1 MTEPVPEGPDTSS
14 GARKRNP
21 YLDVLRVPGA
31 LPFSA
36 VGVIARLP
44 MSMVGIGTVLM
55 VQALYGSYAMAGRVS
70 AVLVVAQALV
80 APQIARLVDRS
91 GQARV
96 MTPMLVATTVGLLG
110 LVAAATLGAPEW
122 VLWVCAAVGG
132 ASQGSYGS
140 LARARWSHVLPE
152 ARRVHTAYSLESAL
166 DELVFIV
173 GPVLA
178 TTLATTVIAS
188 GGLLV
193 AAVVGGAGAA
203 WFLTQRR
210 TEPPARG
217 AAVPPDGERVGSVAH
232 PDAVRLERRSAIRM
246 PGMPVLAVVF
256 VGMGVMFGSSDVATV
271 AFAEEQG
278 VKGLAGLV
286 LACFALGSMVS
297 GLAYGARHWV
307 SPLSTRFTVTACGIA
322 VGVSLFFFVQNLVVL
337 GVVMFV
343 AGFAIAPTLINGNA
357 LVQAL
362 VAPHQLT
369 EGLTWVG
376 TSLGVGVSLGSWL
389 AGVAVDAVDS
399 HAGFLVTMSGGW
411 ACALLALAA
420 LPGMRRR
427 RPYSAVAG

>member
-1 MTEPVPEGPDTSS
+1 MP
-14 GARKRNP
+14 RNP
-21 YLDVLRVPGA
+21 YLDVLSVPGA
-31 LPFSA
+31 LRFSA
-36 VGVIARLP
+36 AGTLARLP
-44 MSMVGIGTVLM
+44 MSMIGIGTILM
-55 VQALYGSYAMAGRVS
+55 VQGLYGSYAMAGRVS

-80 APQIARLVDRS
+80 APQIARLVDRT

-96 MTPMLVATTVGLLG
+96 MTPMLVLTTIGLLG
-110 LVAAATLGAPEW
+110 LVVAAALGAPEW

-140 LARARWSHVLPE
+140 LARARWSYALPE
-152 ARRVHTAYSLESAL
+152 PRRVHTAFSLESAL

-178 TTLATTVIAS
+178 TVLATSVVAS

-193 AAVVGGAGAA
+193 AAVVGGGGAA
-203 WFLTQRR
+203 WFLAQRR
-210 TEPPARG
+210 TEPPATGRV
-217 AAVPPDGERVGSVAH
+217 AASDDAQVVATVQT
-232 PDAVRLERRSAIRM
+232 PEVRALEGRSAIRM

-256 VGMGVMFGSSDVATV
+256 VAMGVMFGSSDVATV
-271 AFAEEQG
+271 AFADEQG
-278 VKGLAGLV
+278 VKGRAGLV
-286 LACFALGSMVS
+286 LACFAFGSLVS

-307 SPLSTRFTVTACGIA
+307 SPLSTRFVIGAGGIA
-322 VGVSLFFFVQNLVVL
+322 VGVSLFFFVQDLVAL
-337 GVVMFV
+337 GAVMFV

-376 TSLGVGVSLGSWL
+376 TALGVGVSLGSWL
-389 AGVAVDAVDS
+389 AGSAVDAVDS

-411 ACALLALAA
+411 LCALLALAA
-420 LPGMRRR
+420 LPSMRRR
-427 RPYSAVAG
+427 RPHAALTTV

>member
-1 MTEPVPEGPDTSS
+1 MP
-14 GARKRNP
+14 RNP

-31 LPFSA
+31 AQFSA
-36 VGVIARLP
+36 AGVIARLP
-44 MSMVGIGTVLM
+44 MSMVGISTVLM
-55 VQALYGSYAMAGRVS
+55 VQTLYGSYAMAGRVS

-80 APQIARLVDRS
+80 SPQIARVVDRI

-96 MTPMLVATTVGLLG
+96 MTPLLVGTTVGLLG
-110 LVAAATLGAPEW
+110 LVAAAVAGAPEW
-122 VLWVCAAVGG
+122 VLWVLAAVGG
-132 ASQGSYGS
+132 ATQGSYGS
-140 LARARWSHVLPE
+140 LVRARWSYQLGD
-152 ARRVHTAYSLESAL
+152 ATRLHTAYSLEAAL

-173 GPVLA
+173 GPVVA
-178 TTLATTVIAS
+178 TTLATTVAPA

-193 AAVVGGAGAA
+193 AAVVGGGGAA

-210 TEPPARG
+210 TEPPAGRV
-217 AAVPPDGERVGSVAH
+217 AVPPDGEHVGTVPH
-232 PDAVRLERRSAIRM
+232 PDALAVRNRSAIRM

-256 VGMGVMFGSSDVATV
+256 VAMGVMFGSSDVATV

-286 LACFALGSMVS
+286 LACFALGSMIS
-297 GLAYGARHWV
+297 GLGYGARHWV
-307 SPLSTRFTVTACGIA
+307 SPLSTRFTIGACGIA
-322 VGVSLFFFVQNLVVL
+322 VGVSLFFLVSHMAVL
-337 GVVMFV
+337 AAVMFV

-389 AGVAVDAVDS
+389 AGVAVDAAS
-399 HAGFLVTMSGGW
+399 AHAGFLVTMSGGW
-411 ACALLALAA
+411 LCAILALAA
-420 LPGMRRR
+420 LPGMRNR
-427 RPYSAVAG
+427 RPYAATTH

>member
-1 MTEPVPEGPDTSS
+1 MNVPVPDTPDAASGP
-14 GARKRNP
+14 RKRNP

-31 LPFSA
+31 ARFSVA
-36 VGVIARLP
+36 GVIARLP

-110 LVAAATLGAPEW
+110 LIVAAALGAPEW

-152 ARRVHTAYSLESAL
+152 AQRVHTAYSLESAL

-178 TTLATTVIAS
+178 TTLATTVIPS

-193 AAVVGGAGAA
+193 AAVVGGGGAA

-217 AAVPPDGERVGSVAH
+217 RAALPQGGG
-232 PDAVRLERRSAIRM
+232 RSAIRM

-307 SPLSTRFTVTACGIA
+307 SPLSIRFTVTACGIA

-411 ACALLALAA
+411 ACALLALVA

-427 RPYSAVAG
+427 RPYADPTVG

>member
-1 MTEPVPEGPDTSS
+1 VTVPVPESPDTAS
-14 GARKRNP
+14 GTRNRNP

-31 LPFSA
+31 ARFSA
-36 VGVIARLP
+36 AGVVARLP
-44 MSMVGIGTVLM
+44 MSMVGISTVLM
-55 VQALYGSYAMAGRVS
+55 VQTLYGSYAMAGRVS
-70 AVLVVAQALV
+70 AVLVVAQAVV
-80 APQIARLVDRS
+80 APQIARLVDRA

-96 MTPMLVATTVGLLG
+96 MTPMLVTTTVGLLG
-110 LVAAATLGAPEW
+110 LVVAATLGAPEW

-140 LARARWSHVLPE
+140 LARSRWSNALPE
-152 ARRVHTAYSLESAL
+152 PRRVHTAYSLESAL
-166 DELVFIV
+166 DELVFVV

-178 TTLATTVIAS
+178 TTLATTVAPA

-193 AAVVGGAGAA
+193 AAVVGGGGAA
-203 WFLTQRR
+203 WFLSQRR
-210 TEPPARG
+210 TEPPAR
-217 AAVPPDGERVGSVAH
+217 PPSTALQQGD
-232 PDAVRLERRSAIRM
+232 RRSAIRM

-278 VKGLAGLV
+278 VKGLAGVV

-307 SPLSTRFTVTACGIA
+307 SPLSTRFTITACGIA
-322 VGVSLFFFVQNLVVL
+322 VGVSLFFFVQNLAVL
-337 GVVMFV
+337 AGVMFL

-376 TSLGVGVSLGSWL
+376 TSLGVGVSLGSWM
-389 AGVAVDAVDS
+389 AGVAIDAADS

-411 ACALLALAA
+411 LCAILALAA

-427 RPYSAVAG
+427 RPYAPATAG